1 MADPRFFKS
10 AGSFSLTELA
20 NVSGCEARGEDSE
33 TVKFNDV
40 GPLAAAGPDA
50 VSFIDNRRYVEE
62 FERSNA
68 GAIVLAPDLVGRA
81 PASAALLISD
91 DPYRAFALIAQAFY
105 PPEHGSPEISRHAHI
120 DPTAKLGSG
129 VRVDPGA
136 VVGPGAEIG
145 DGTLV
150 GANAVIAPGVV
161 VGKNC
166 VVGSNVTLAY
176 CLIGEA
182 VLIHPGVRVG
192 QDGFGF
198 APGAGGHQKVPQLG
212 RVLIGD
218 GVEIGANSAIDR
230 GAGPDTVIG
239 AGTKIDNLVHI
250 AHNVEIGGNCL
261 IAGQVGTSGSVRLDD
276 FVMIGGQAGIGGHLH
291 IGPGA
296 RIAAQSGVTKDVPAG
311 QTVVGFPAEEAK
323 GFWRKLARLNR
334 LLKGDE
340 GH

>member
-20 NVSGCEARGEDSE
+20 DVSGCEVRGDDLE
-33 TVKFNDV
+33 TAKFNDV
-40 GPLAAAGPDA
+40 GPLTSAGSEA
-50 VSFIDNRRYVEE
+50 VSFIDNRRYVGE
-62 FERSNA
+62 FERSGA

-81 PASAALLISD
+81 PAGAALLISEA
-91 DPYRAFALIAQAFY
+91 PYRAFALIAQAFY
-105 PPEHGSPEISRHAHI
+105 PPEHGSPEISKHAHI
-120 DPTAKLGSG
+120 DPTAKLGAG
-129 VRVDPGA
+129 VRIHPGA

-150 GANAVIAPGVV
+150 GANTVIAPGVV

-182 VLIHPGVRVG
+182 VRIHPGVRVG

-198 APGAGGHQKVPQLG
+198 APGAGGHEKVPQLG

-218 GVEIGANSAIDR
+218 DVEIGANTAIDR

-250 AHNVEIGGNCL
+250 AHNVQIGGHCL
-261 IAGQVGTSGSVRLDD
+261 IAGQVGTSGSVRLED
-276 FVMIGGQAGIGGHLH
+276 FVMIGGQAGISGHLH

-311 QTVVGFPAEEAK
+311 QTVVGFPAEESK
-323 GFWRKLARLNR
+323 SFWRKLARLNR